1 MREVMGV
8 TQQKTGEPKMSQRS
22 LRQAAVAGLL
32 AGLVFVSME
41 MILVGTVGGGSPWG
55 PPRMMGAIVLGTSV
69 LPPPA
74 TFDAGIFT
82 VGMLVHFALS
92 AVLGVI
98 FGFIAR
104 RMTVSTGALVGLGA
118 LFGLAVYLVN
128 FYGFTTIFP
137 WFEMAR
143 NWITIVSHLV
153 FGAVLAWWLGR
164 RQSHQEG

>member
-1 MREVMGV
+1 
-8 TQQKTGEPKMSQRS
+8 MSQYP
-22 LRQAAVAGLL
+22 LGKAAVAGLL
-32 AGLVFVSME
+32 AGLIFVAME
-41 MILVGTVGGGSPWG
+41 MVLVATVGGSPWG
-55 PPRMMGAIVLGTSV
+55 PPRMMGAIVLGPHV

-74 TFDAGIFT
+74 TFDAGIFA

-98 FGFIAR
+98 FAFAVGR
-104 RMTVSTGALVGLGA
+104 LSLSTVALVGLGA

-128 FYGFTTIFP
+128 FYGFTAVFP

-153 FGAVLAWWLGR
+153 FGAVLAWWLSRHAPATAG
-164 RQSHQEG
+164 